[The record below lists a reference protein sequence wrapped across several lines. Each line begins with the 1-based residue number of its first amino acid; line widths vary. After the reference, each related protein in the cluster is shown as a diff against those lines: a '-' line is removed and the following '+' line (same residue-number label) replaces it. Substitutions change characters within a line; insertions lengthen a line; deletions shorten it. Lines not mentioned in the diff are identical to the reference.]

1 EMGDD
6 VAVIGAILYGE
17 LGLACQVIGS
27 AHQATHTLQVV
38 GLAGLFPGILTH
50 LVILDGSPVLTVL
63 DIALHKCGNQ
73 TARTARRT
81 ADVSV
86 VDTIVDQTSLRFG
99 HESTDTCSLHSG
111 TAVCRIADGSGTDK
125 SPVGTAQCL

>member
-1 EMGDD
+1 MPVDTVAFGEYIPDDSPPVDTSDDLDVGVSDETSGTGTEMGDD

-38 GLAGLFPGILTH
+38 GLAGFFPGILTH

-73 TARTARRT
+73 TARRPEG
-81 ADVSV
+81 
-86 VDTIVDQTSLRFG
+86 L
-99 HESTDTCSLHSG
+99 LM
-111 TAVCRIADGSGTDK
+111 
-125 SPVGTAQCL
+125 SPYLTQ